1 MKNEKIL
8 MTDGMKDKNGL
19 SILTFITVSESNMN
33 RYKVI
38 LEKETCEKE

>member
-1 MKNEKIL
+1 
-8 MTDGMKDKNGL
+8 MKDKNGL
-19 SILTFITVSESNMN
+19 SILSFIKVGESDMN